1 MKSLITLCLFVG
13 LCCVACKSNES
24 ADATKNTPKSAIV
37 TADQTTTDQT
47 HNGHVHTQAKQDKVK
62 AKQGLQLTPEGQK
75 FEPPIKAE
83 ALPIGAYYC
92 DMGTVHYARSEKGD
106 SSCPICQM
114 KLSQKK

>member
-1 MKSLITLCLFVG
+1 MKSFITLCLFIG

-24 ADATKNTPKSAIV
+24 ADATKNTPKSTGITSGQT
-37 TADQTTTDQT
+37 TADQT
-47 HNGHVHTQAKQDKVK
+47 HNDHVHTQKSQNQVK
-62 AKQGLQLTPEGQK
+62 AKQELQLTPAGQK

-83 ALPIGAYYC
+83 NLPVGAYYC

-106 SSCPICQM
+106 NSCPICQM